1 MTSKYTFTII
11 LYFIIIIIMQK
22 YHVYIETSVWSFV
35 YADDVPDYRVD
46 TLEFF
51 KLCRK
56 RVFEP
61 YVSSVVLNEIQF
73 ADAPLRK
80 RLEELIRNIRPVMLS
95 RLPEADSLSEAFIR
109 ERVVPANKPEDA
121 RHVAIAM
128 VHGLDVLVSWN
139 FRHIVNIRREER
151 FNAVALLEGYHHRL
165 RIVSPKELIYY
176 DEIS

>member
-1 MTSKYTFTII
+1 
-11 LYFIIIIIMQK
+11 MQK
-22 YHVYIETSVWSFV
+22 FNVYIETSVWSF
-35 YADDVPDYRVD
+35 AFAEDVPDYQAD

-51 KLCRK
+51 KLCRE
-56 RVFEP
+56 RTFEP
-61 YVSSVVLNEIQF
+61 YVSTAVLNEIQF

-80 RLEELIRNIRPVMLS
+80 RFEELIRSVKPILLPW
-95 RLPEADSLSEAFIR
+95 LPEVDILSEAFVR
-109 ERVVPANKPEDA
+109 EKVVPPSKPEDA

-128 VHGLDVLVSWN
+128 VHSLDVLASWN

-176 DEIS
+176 DETS

>member
-1 MTSKYTFTII
+1 
-11 LYFIIIIIMQK
+11 MQK
-22 YHVYIETSVWSFV
+22 YHVYIETSVWSFAF
-35 YADDVPDYRVD
+35 ADDAPEYRVD

-51 KLCRK
+51 ELCKR

-61 YVSSVVLNEIQF
+61 YVSSAVLSEIQF

-80 RLEELIRNIRPVMLS
+80 HLENLIRSVKPVMLT
-95 RLPEADSLSEAFIR
+95 RLPEVDDLSEAFIR
-109 ERVVPANKPEDA
+109 ENVVPASKPEDA
-121 RHVAIAM
+121 RHVAIAI

-151 FNAVALLEGYHHRL
+151 FNALALLEGYHHRL

>member
-1 MTSKYTFTII
+1 
-11 LYFIIIIIMQK
+11 MQK
-22 YHVYIETSVWSFV
+22 FNVYIETSVWSF
-35 YADDVPDYRVD
+35 AFAEDVPDYQAD

-51 KLCRK
+51 KLCRE
-56 RVFEP
+56 RTFEP
-61 YVSSVVLNEIQF
+61 CVSTAVLNEIQF

-80 RLEELIRNIRPVMLS
+80 RLEELIRSVKPILLPW
-95 RLPEADSLSEAFIR
+95 LPEVDILSEAFVR
-109 ERVVPANKPEDA
+109 EKVVPPGKPEDA

-128 VHGLDVLVSWN
+128 VHSLDVLVSWN